1 MRALRGDLPGALP
14 ILLKVL
20 ERERERADVWSNVA
34 GVYVGLGQYQQA
46 AEVLEQAAV
55 AAPRADIDA
64 ALERVQAMLEK
75 PRRGGRDE

>member
-1 MRALRGDLPGALP
+1 MRGDLPGALP